1 MFVKMKPRFV
11 FGAPAAALLHAA
23 RSRSSDTVHV
33 SLVNQGGLRVP
44 LAAGPILMRHAYEL
58 LPFENFVVVLT
69 LSGGQLEQLA
79 DQIAR
84 TTGEPIAGWTMELDG
99 DDAVGVLVGGEPI
112 DPDRTYRLA
121 TVDYLVVRVLDL
133 GGVAGLAGVEPL
145 WARIAHRARDSGENL
160 SYGPLLHH
168 GVRLV
173 VLHTNDTHSRMDLF
187 PMDGG
192 RFQGLG
198 GAARRATLI
207 RRVREA
213 NEHVLLLDSG
223 DIFQG
228 TPYFN
233 FFGGELEFRAMTA
246 MGYDVATLGNHDFD
260 NGVDGLVAM
269 LPEAG
274 FEFVS
279 ANYDVS
285 DSALA
290 GRVERYTVCEVRGRE
305 VWGSSGSGIAFEK
318 LVLASLHEGVVY
330 TDPVAA
336 ARTACRELRDQGCSL
351 IICLSHLGYR
361 YGDPARPSDLTL
373 AAAGYDIDARL
384 NG

>member
-1 MFVKMKPRFV
+1 MKRRDF
-11 FGAPAAALLHAA
+11 
-23 RSRSSDTVHV
+23 
-33 SLVNQGGLRVP
+33 
-44 LAAGPILMRHAYEL
+44 M
-58 LPFENFVVVLT
+58 
-69 LSGGQLEQLA
+69 
-79 DQIAR
+79 
-84 TTGEPIAGWTMELDG
+84 
-99 DDAVGVLVGGEPI
+99 
-112 DPDRTYRLA
+112 
-121 TVDYLVVRVLDL
+121 RVLGL
-133 GGVAGLAGVEPL
+133 GGVAGLAGVEGL
-145 WARIAHRARDSGENL
+145 SARALPRSWGGGRDL
-160 SYGPLLHH
+160 SYGPLLLQD

-173 VLHTNDTHSRMDLF
+173 VLHTNDTHSRMDPF

-213 NEHVLLLDSG
+213 NEHVLLLDAG

-269 LPEAG
+269 LPEAD

-285 DSALA
+285 GSALA
-290 GRVERYTVCEVRGRE
+290 GHVEPYTVRE
-305 VWGSSGSGIAFEK
+305 FGGVKVGIFGLGIAFEK

-336 ARTACRELRDQGCSL
+336 ARVTCRELREEGCAL

-361 YGDPARPSDLTL
+361 YDDPARPSDQTL
-373 AAAGYDIDARL
+373 AGEVPGIDLILGGHTHTFLDDADVFDQGSNGFTLVNQVGWGGMRLGRIDVSFDTVGQTSERATAGYDINDFL
-384 NG
+384 DG

>member
-1 MFVKMKPRFV
+1 MKRRDF
-11 FGAPAAALLHAA
+11 
-23 RSRSSDTVHV
+23 
-33 SLVNQGGLRVP
+33 
-44 LAAGPILMRHAYEL
+44 M
-58 LPFENFVVVLT
+58 
-69 LSGGQLEQLA
+69 
-79 DQIAR
+79 
-84 TTGEPIAGWTMELDG
+84 
-99 DDAVGVLVGGEPI
+99 
-112 DPDRTYRLA
+112 
-121 TVDYLVVRVLDL
+121 RVLGL
-133 GGVAGLAGVEPL
+133 GGAAGLAGVEGL
-145 WARIAHRARDSGENL
+145 WAGAVPRARNTGEDL
-160 SYGPLLHH
+160 SYGPLLPDD

-173 VLHTNDTHSRMDLF
+173 VLHTNDTHSRMDPF

-285 DSALA
+285 GSALA
-290 GRVERYTVCEVRGRE
+290 GHVEPYTIRE
-305 VWGSSGSGIAFEK
+305 FGDVKVGIFGLGIAFEK
-318 LVLASLHEGVVY
+318 LVLASLHEGVAY

-336 ARTACRELRDQGCSL
+336 ARTACRELREQGCSL

-361 YGDPARPSDLTL
+361 YDDPARPSDQTV
-373 AAAGYDIDARL
+373 AAAVPEIDLILGGHTHTFLDDPDIFRQGQEGFTLVNQVGWGGMRLGRIDVNFDSAGQTSNSAAIGYDIDGRL
-384 NG
+384 DRERPFLYA

>member
-1 MFVKMKPRFV
+1 MKRRDFVR
-11 FGAPAAALLHAA
+11 AL
-23 RSRSSDTVHV
+23 
-33 SLVNQGGLRVP
+33 GL
-44 LAAGPILMRHAYEL
+44 
-58 LPFENFVVVLT
+58 
-69 LSGGQLEQLA
+69 S
-79 DQIAR
+79 
-84 TTGEPIAGWTMELDG
+84 
-99 DDAVGVLVGGEPI
+99 
-112 DPDRTYRLA
+112 
-121 TVDYLVVRVLDL
+121 
-133 GGVAGLAGVEPL
+133 GVAGLTAPGSLLGTAPHGRSAAGHGGAPPL
-145 WARIAHRARDSGENL
+145 PGGAGPATHGGAPPPGGRPHPPL
-160 SYGPLLHH
+160 GPLASDS
-168 GVRLV
+168 VNLV
-173 VLHTNDTHSRMDLF
+173 VLHTNDTHSRMDPF

-207 RRVREA
+207 RRIRDA
-213 NEHVLLLDSG
+213 NEHVLVLDSG

-285 DSALA
+285 ASALA
-290 GRVERYTVCEVRGRE
+290 GHVKPYVLRDFEGVGVGIF
-305 VWGSSGSGIAFEK
+305 GLGIAFEK

-330 TDPVAA
+330 TDPIAA
-336 ARTACRELRDQGCSL
+336 ARATCSELRSLGCSL

-361 YGDPARPSDLTL
+361 YGDPARPSDRTL
-373 AAAGYDIDARL
+373 AEAVPEIDLILGGHTHTFLDEAEVFGQGRSGFTLVNQVGWGGMRLGRIDVGFDPAGEASAWAAADYDIDRRL
-384 NG
+384 DAWRAAEQVTRHSSCDASALIRWRTRTTAPGIRSRT

>member
-1 MFVKMKPRFV
+1 MKRREF
-11 FGAPAAALLHAA
+11 
-23 RSRSSDTVHV
+23 
-33 SLVNQGGLRVP
+33 
-44 LAAGPILMRHAYEL
+44 M
-58 LPFENFVVVLT
+58 
-69 LSGGQLEQLA
+69 
-79 DQIAR
+79 
-84 TTGEPIAGWTMELDG
+84 
-99 DDAVGVLVGGEPI
+99 
-112 DPDRTYRLA
+112 
-121 TVDYLVVRVLDL
+121 RVLGL
-133 GGVAGLAGVEPL
+133 GGMAGLAGVKPL
-145 WARIAHRARDSGENL
+145 RAGTASRDRIRGRVL
-160 SYGPLLHH
+160 SYGPLLSED
-168 GVRLV
+168 GVSLV
-173 VLHTNDTHSRMDLF
+173 VLHTNDTHSRMDPF

-260 NGVDGLVAM
+260 NGVDGLVAV

-285 DSALA
+285 GSALA
-290 GRVERYTVCEVRGRE
+290 GHVEPYTIREFGGVRVGIF
-305 VWGSSGSGIAFEK
+305 GLGIAFEK
-318 LVLASLHEGVVY
+318 LVLASLHEGVVHA
-330 TDPVAA
+330 DPVAA
-336 ARTACRELRDQGCSL
+336 ARTACRALRIQGCSL
-351 IICLSHLGYR
+351 VICLSHLGYR
-361 YGDPARPSDLTL
+361 YGDPARPSDLSL
-373 AAAGYDIDARL
+373 AAAVPDIDLVLGGHTHTFMDAAEVFKRGRSGFTLVNQVGWGGMRLGRIDVAFDTAGRASRWAAADYDIDGRL
-384 NG
+384 DE

>member
-1 MFVKMKPRFV
+1 MKRRDFVRCL
-11 FGAPAAALLHAA
+11 GL
-23 RSRSSDTVHV
+23 
-33 SLVNQGGLRVP
+33 GG
-44 LAAGPILMRHAYEL
+44 
-58 LPFENFVVVLT
+58 
-69 LSGGQLEQLA
+69 
-79 DQIAR
+79 
-84 TTGEPIAGWTMELDG
+84 
-99 DDAVGVLVGGEPI
+99 AVG
-112 DPDRTYRLA
+112 
-121 TVDYLVVRVLDL
+121 L
-133 GGVAGLAGVEPL
+133 GGMAGLAAPRPL
-145 WARIAHRARDSGENL
+145 WAATRTPHR
-160 SYGPLLHH
+160 YGPLIDDEF
-168 GVRLV
+168 RLV
-173 VLHTNDTHSRMDLF
+173 VLHTNDTHSRMDPF

-192 RFQGLG
+192 PYSGLG

-233 FFGGELEFRAMTA
+233 FFGGEIEFRAMTA

-285 DSALA
+285 ASALA
-290 GRVERYTVCEVRGRE
+290 GHVGPYTIRE
-305 VWGSSGSGIAFEK
+305 FAGVKVGIFGLGIAFEK
-318 LVLASLHEGVVY
+318 LVLASLHKGVRY
-330 TDPVAA
+330 TDPVEA

-351 IICLSHLGYR
+351 VICLSHLGYV
-361 YGDPARPSDLTL
+361 YADPDRPSDRTL
-373 AAAGYDIDARL
+373 AEAVPEIDLILGGHTHTFLDEAVVFGRGRAGSQGRTRFTVVNQVGWGGMRLGRVDVTFDRGLQASGWAAAGYDIDARL
-384 NG
+384 DG

>member
-1 MFVKMKPRFV
+1 MKRRDF
-11 FGAPAAALLHAA
+11 
-23 RSRSSDTVHV
+23 
-33 SLVNQGGLRVP
+33 
-44 LAAGPILMRHAYEL
+44 M
-58 LPFENFVVVLT
+58 
-69 LSGGQLEQLA
+69 
-79 DQIAR
+79 
-84 TTGEPIAGWTMELDG
+84 
-99 DDAVGVLVGGEPI
+99 
-112 DPDRTYRLA
+112 
-121 TVDYLVVRVLDL
+121 RVLGL
-133 GGVAGLAGVEPL
+133 GGVAGLAGVERL
-145 WARIAHRARDSGENL
+145 WAGTALRSRSGGRDL
-160 SYGPLLHH
+160 SYGPLLHED
-168 GVRLV
+168 GVNLV
-173 VLHTNDTHSRMDLF
+173 VLHTNDTHSRMDPF

-198 GAARRATLI
+198 GAARRATLV

-285 DSALA
+285 GSALA
-290 GRVERYTVCEVRGRE
+290 GHVAPYTIRE
-305 VWGSSGSGIAFEK
+305 FGGVKVGIFGLGIAFEK

-330 TDPVAA
+330 TDPVEA
-336 ARTACRELRDQGCSL
+336 ARTACRELRDQGCAL

-361 YGDPARPSDLTL
+361 YGDPARPSDQTM
-373 AAAGYDIDARL
+373 AAAVPEIDLILGGHTHTFLDEPDVFDQGQNGFTVVNQVGWGGMRL
-384 NG
+384 GRIDVSFDSTAQASATAAANYGIDDRLDG

>member
-1 MFVKMKPRFV
+1 MKRRDF
-11 FGAPAAALLHAA
+11 
-23 RSRSSDTVHV
+23 
-33 SLVNQGGLRVP
+33 
-44 LAAGPILMRHAYEL
+44 M
-58 LPFENFVVVLT
+58 
-69 LSGGQLEQLA
+69 
-79 DQIAR
+79 
-84 TTGEPIAGWTMELDG
+84 
-99 DDAVGVLVGGEPI
+99 
-112 DPDRTYRLA
+112 
-121 TVDYLVVRVLDL
+121 RVLGL
-133 GGVAGLAGVEPL
+133 GGVAGLAGVEAL
-145 WARIAHRARDSGENL
+145 SAHVLPRSWGGGRDL
-160 SYGPLLHH
+160 SYGPLLQD

-173 VLHTNDTHSRMDLF
+173 VLHTNDTHSRMDPF

-198 GAARRATLI
+198 GAARRATLV

-285 DSALA
+285 GSALA
-290 GRVERYTVCEVRGRE
+290 GHVEPYTVRE
-305 VWGSSGSGIAFEK
+305 FGGVKVGIFGLGIAFEK

-336 ARTACRELRDQGCSL
+336 ARVACRELRDQGCAL

-361 YGDPARPSDLTL
+361 YDDAARPSDQTL
-373 AAAGYDIDARL
+373 AVAVPEIDLVLGGHTHTFLDDADVFDQGSNGFTLVNQVGWGGMRLGRIDVSFDSAEQTSGRATTGYDIDDRL
-384 NG
+384 DR

>member
-1 MFVKMKPRFV
+1 MNRRDFVRTLGGGAAAGVCVATGVGAAAGPR
-11 FGAPAAALLHAA
+11 GAAALA
-23 RSRSSDTVHV
+23 SPGPP
-33 SLVNQGGLRVP
+33 GG
-44 LAAGPILMRHAYEL
+44 G
-58 LPFENFVVVLT
+58 T
-69 LSGGQLEQLA
+69 LGR
-79 DQIAR
+79 R
-84 TTGEPIAGWTMELDG
+84 TTPRRLGPLI
-99 DDAVGVLVGGEPI
+99 DDAF
-112 DPDRTYRLA
+112 
-121 TVDYLVVRVLDL
+121 
-133 GGVAGLAGVEPL
+133 
-145 WARIAHRARDSGENL
+145 
-160 SYGPLLHH
+160 
-168 GVRLV
+168 RLV
-173 VLHTNDTHSRMDLF
+173 VLHTNDTHSRMDPF

-192 RFQGLG
+192 RFAGLG

-233 FFGGELEFRAMTA
+233 FFGGEIEFRAMTA

-285 DSALA
+285 ESALT
-290 GRVERYTVCEVRGRE
+290 GHVQPHTVRE
-305 VWGSSGSGIAFEK
+305 FDGVKVGIFGLGIAFEK
-318 LVLASLHEGVVY
+318 LVLARLHEGVRY

-336 ARTACRELRDQGCSL
+336 ARASCRELREQGCSL
-351 IICLSHLGYR
+351 VICLSHPGGMSTPIR
-361 YGDPARPSDLTL
+361 PVPAT
-373 AAAGYDIDARL
+373 GRL
-384 NG
+384 RRRCPRST

>member
-1 MFVKMKPRFV
+1 LWV
-11 FGAPAAALLHAA
+11 GTES
-23 RSRSSDTVHV
+23 RSRS
-33 SLVNQGGLRVP
+33 
-44 LAAGPILMRHAYEL
+44 
-58 LPFENFVVVLT
+58 
-69 LSGGQLEQLA
+69 
-79 DQIAR
+79 
-84 TTGEPIAGWTMELDG
+84 
-99 DDAVGVLVGGEPI
+99 GGE
-112 DPDRTYRLA
+112 D
-121 TVDYLVVRVLDL
+121 
-133 GGVAGLAGVEPL
+133 
-145 WARIAHRARDSGENL
+145 L
-160 SYGPLLHH
+160 SYGPLLQED
-168 GVRLV
+168 GVNLV
-173 VLHTNDTHSRMDLF
+173 VLHTNDTHSRMDPF

-285 DSALA
+285 GSALA
-290 GRVERYTVCEVRGRE
+290 GHVEPYTIREFDGVRVGIF
-305 VWGSSGSGIAFEK
+305 GLGIAFDK

-330 TDPVAA
+330 TDPVEA

-361 YGDPARPSDLTL
+361 YGDPARPSDQTL
-373 AAAGYDIDARL
+373 AAAVPEIDLILGGHTHTFLDEPELFDQGQDGFTVVNQVGWGGMRLGRIDVSFDSTAQASATATAGYGIDDRL
-384 NG
+384 DG

>member
-1 MFVKMKPRFV
+1 M
-11 FGAPAAALLHAA
+11 
-23 RSRSSDTVHV
+23 
-33 SLVNQGGLRVP
+33 
-44 LAAGPILMRHAYEL
+44 
-58 LPFENFVVVLT
+58 
-69 LSGGQLEQLA
+69 
-79 DQIAR
+79 
-84 TTGEPIAGWTMELDG
+84 
-99 DDAVGVLVGGEPI
+99 
-112 DPDRTYRLA
+112 
-121 TVDYLVVRVLDL
+121 
-133 GGVAGLAGVEPL
+133 AGLAGVERL
-145 WARIAHRARDSGENL
+145 WAETAPRARVTAEAL
-160 SYGPLLHH
+160 SYGPLLQED
-168 GVRLV
+168 GVNLV
-173 VLHTNDTHSRMDLF
+173 VLHTNDTHSRMDPF

-192 RFQGLG
+192 RFEGLG

-213 NEHVLLLDSG
+213 NEHVLLVDSG

-285 DSALA
+285 GSALA
-290 GRVERYTVCEVRGRE
+290 GHVEPWTIRE
-305 VWGSSGSGIAFEK
+305 FGGVKVGIFGLGIAFEK

-336 ARTACRELRDQGCSL
+336 ARAACRELRDQGCSL

-361 YGDPARPSDLTL
+361 YGDRARPSDQTL
-373 AAAGYDIDARL
+373 AAAIPEIDLVLGGHTHTFLDDPDVFDQGRDGFTLVNQVGWGGMRLGRIDVRFDSTAQASATAAAGYEIDDRL
-384 NG
+384 DG